1 MSEHGVHFYILRILS
16 LADLIG
22 ILVAEIIAIKSYLDR
37 PTY

>member
-1 MSEHGVHFYILRILS
+1 MAEHGVTFYVLRIAS